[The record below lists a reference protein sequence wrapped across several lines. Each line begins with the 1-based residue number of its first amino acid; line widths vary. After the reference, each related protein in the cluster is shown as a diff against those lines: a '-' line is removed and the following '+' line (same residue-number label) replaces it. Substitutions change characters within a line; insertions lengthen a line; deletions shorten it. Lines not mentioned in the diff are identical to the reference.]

1 MQNNKFHYCLHILP
15 ILFFMAFV
23 SASCIKD
30 DLSDCPAPRTSGF
43 SLPIKE
49 RFLIDSPCSAP
60 T

>member
-30 DLSDCPAPRTSGF
+30 DLSDCPAPRTSGCF
-43 SLPIKE
+43 I
-49 RFLIDSPCSAP
+49 PCKKRN
-60 T
+60 